1 MRWNL
6 SSQQKD
12 FFQKQQMIE
21 FDELLT
27 ETQTTSLAESCHRAL
42 GANLGVAPTE
52 VSKKSPEEIFTHGR
66 DLSRQEPLIRK
77 IVTNPHIAEIAAELT
92 HQPLLKLAYDQVL
105 SFTLS
110 PKSDQNT
117 QSPFVSLL
125 ESPPSLQEMSCFQDI
140 LCGLLICL
148 SNEKNEKNDSLS
160 PFSCKPGSGVFFT
173 PTLRLSLDQLYG
185 DHEALYLLIAYASP
199 RSVYIFQPSDPNTHN
214 LKKLG
219 YVFGDRLSEK
229 FHPTVYRR

>member
-27 ETQTTSLAESCHRAL
+27 EAQTASLAESCHRAL
-42 GANLGVAPTE
+42 GTNLGIAPAE
-52 VSKKSPEEIFTHGR
+52 VSKKSPEEIFTNGR

-77 IVTNPHIAEIAAELT
+77 IATNPHIAEIAAELT
-92 HQPLLKLAYDQVL
+92 HQPLLKLAYDQVI
-105 SFTLS
+105 SFTDS
-110 PKSDQNT
+110 PKSKHNA
-117 QSPFVSLL
+117 QSPFAGLL
-125 ESPPSLQEMSCFQDI
+125 ENPPSLQEMSCFQDL
-140 LCGLLICL
+140 LCGLLICV
-148 SNEKNEKNDSLS
+148 SNERKGENDNLS
-160 PFSCKPGSGVFFT
+160 PFSCKPGSGVFIT
-173 PTLRLSLDQLYG
+173 PALRLSLEELYG
-185 DHEALYLLIAYASP
+185 DHEALYLLITYASP
-199 RSVYIFQPSDPNTHN
+199 RSVYILQPSDPNTHN